1 MKKELT
7 IPALA
12 LSLFSV
18 APVSANT
25 VKSSSDTSA
34 PFTSAPWT
42 EDNVKVSNLGIK
54 NSSNKT
60 TQKDVKPNDLK
71 INLISKN
78 KDQTSSEL
86 TPCYFVGVPYKSDTM
101 DVPYYYAF
109 IIDGH
114 PVVFANQYVI
124 HHHKKCILMLYRG
137 KKYYVPLNL
146 NKQQTLSL
154 ENVSNSVVSI
164 DFKSVDHEKEVMQ
177 QIEKSKQTYEQYQK
191 VKKQNKANRDKLA
204 AQNYYDLGKYLNQ
217 HPDQIVKSINVIIPA
232 NQNVPDGFTNIMS
245 YNQTLYL
252 VGTQAQLDQAFN
264 DIRNYQPNNRINI
277 LTNNSQVAIFDSAYH
292 QITNPSDLYTT
303 GEKIQLNNQV
313 IDRNTLENQMVRDY
327 QTRPEVHHAD

>member
-7 IPALA
+7 ISALA

-18 APVSANT
+18 APVSANA
-25 VKSSSDTSA
+25 VKSSADTSA
-34 PFTSAPWT
+34 ILAG
-42 EDNVKVSNLGIK
+42 DAAKVSNLDVK
-54 NSSNKT
+54 NSSKKT
-60 TQKDVKPNDLK
+60 TQKDIEPNDLK
-71 INLISKN
+71 INLISK
-78 KDQTSSEL
+78 DHTSSKSI
-86 TPCYFVGVPYKSDTM
+86 PCYFVSAPYKSTTVG
-101 DVPYYYAF
+101 VPYYYAF
-109 IIDGH
+109 VKDSH
-114 PVVFANQYVI
+114 PVVFANQYVT
-124 HHHKKCILMLYRG
+124 HGHKKCILMLYRN
-137 KKYYVPLNL
+137 KKYYVPLDSS
-146 NKQQTLSL
+146 KQQTISLSD
-154 ENVSNSVVSI
+154 VSSVAVSV
-164 DFKSVDHEKEVMQ
+164 DFKSVDHEKEIMQ
-177 QIEKSKQTYEQYQK
+177 QMEKSKQTYEQYQK
-191 VKKQNKANRDKLA
+191 QQQDKDKLT

-264 DIRNYQPNNRINI
+264 DVRNYRPDNRINI

-303 GEKIQLNNQV
+303 GEKIQLNDQI

-327 QTRPEVHHAD
+327 QTRPEVYHAD